1 MGLEKHLKEKRERKE
16 RRKQRIRA
24 KIFGTKEKPRLCVF
38 RSKKNIWVQ
47 IIDDKKGHTLISAS
61 SKEINLDKKLTKKE
75 IAFKVGKLIAKKALE
90 VGIKKIVFDRK
101 GYRYHGRVKSLAEGA
116 REGGLQF

>member
-90 VGIKKIVFDRK
+90 VGIKEIVFDRK

>member
-1 MGLEKHLKEKRERKE
+1 MGLEKHLKEKRKRKE

-61 SKEINLDKKLTKKE
+61 SKEVNLDKKLTKKE

-90 VGIKKIVFDRK
+90 VGIKEIVFDRK

>member
-61 SKEINLDKKLTKKE
+61 SKEVNLDKKLTKKE

>member
-61 SKEINLDKKLTKKE
+61 SKEVNLDKKLTKKE

-90 VGIKKIVFDRK
+90 VGIKEIVFDRK

>member
-1 MGLEKHLKEKRERKE
+1 MSSKRHLKEKRKREEK
-16 RRKQRIRA
+16 RKQRIRA
-24 KIFGTKEKPRLCVF
+24 RIFGTKEKPRLCVF
-38 RSKKNIWVQ
+38 RSKKNLWVQ
-47 IIDDKKGHTLISAS
+47 VVDDEKGHTLISAN
-61 SKEINLDKKLTKKE
+61 SKEISLDKKLTKKE
-75 IAFKVGKLIAKKALE
+75 IAFEVGKLIAEKALG

>member
-1 MGLEKHLKEKRERKE
+1 MGLEKHLKEKRKRKE

-61 SKEINLDKKLTKKE
+61 SKEVNLDKKLTKKE